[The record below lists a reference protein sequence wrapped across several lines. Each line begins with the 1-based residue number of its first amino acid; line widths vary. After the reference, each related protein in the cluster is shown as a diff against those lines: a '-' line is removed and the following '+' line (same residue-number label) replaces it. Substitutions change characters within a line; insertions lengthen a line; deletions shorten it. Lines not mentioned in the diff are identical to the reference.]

1 MSEMMRRIRSVLL
14 LLLVQFV
21 VIFVVYKL
29 SLNLAFVREF
39 FIERRCGVQKYV
51 ALPPRKEKEMSQCQN
66 LVDIAASMLNGEN
79 IKLPFDTAN
88 TRWKFKQTVDLRSYN
103 KTNFRW
109 NFPWEQANSPET
121 MKKANYYNVSA
132 KSLPFKKFFIT
143 FAESCCEISKKR
155 ALKHALGVGGFDFAV
170 AHDMC
175 SVRPGFR
182 RAHRD
187 ILFRRKG
194 AGYWLWK
201 PHLILKTLIEEM
213 SFGDVLMYE
222 DAGSYLRKGAG
233 PLLKLASE
241 SPQGIVVF
249 TLQLMEK
256 YYTKGDTFLVMQM
269 NYPEFIRIS
278 YQTLASF
285 VVLRKD
291 CKTLQFVMEWLAYS
305 SDARCVTG
313 DANVLGRPNHERF
326 IGHRHDQSVLSLLS
340 KKWGLLQY
348 RDPSCL
354 YMDDSDW
361 KVYGYASGPYE
372 QLIVHD
378 RYRA

>member
-1 MSEMMRRIRSVLL
+1 MRRPRSIVVVLL
-14 LLLVQFV
+14 VEFV
-21 VIFVVYKL
+21 IIFALYKL

-39 FIERRCGVQKYV
+39 FIERRCGAQNYV
-51 ALPPRKEKEMSQCQN
+51 SLPPRRDKVMTEQCQH
-66 LVDIAASMLNGEN
+66 LVDIAASMLNGEK
-79 IKLPFDTAN
+79 IQLPFETSD
-88 TRWKFKQTVDLRSYN
+88 TRWKFKEAVDLNSYA
-103 KTNFRW
+103 KTFFRW
-109 NFPWEQANSPET
+109 NYPWEQANSRET
-121 MKKANYYNVSA
+121 MEKAKYYNVSA
-132 KSLPFKKFFIT
+132 TSLPFKKYFLT

-155 ALKHALGVGGFDFAV
+155 ALKHAMEVGGFDVAI

-175 SVRPGFR
+175 SVKPGFR

-187 ILFRRKG
+187 VLFRRKG

-201 PHLILKTLIEEM
+201 PHLILKTLIEDM
-213 SFGDVLMYE
+213 SFGDVIMYE
-222 DAGSYLRKGAG
+222 DAGSYLRKDAG
-233 PLLKLASE
+233 PLLKLAHE

-249 TLQLMEK
+249 MLQLLEK
-256 YYTKGDTFLVMQM
+256 YYTKSDTFRIMQM
-269 NYPEFIRIS
+269 NYPEFIQVS

-285 VVLRKD
+285 VALRKD

-313 DANVLGRPNHERF
+313 DANVLGGQNHEGF

-340 KKWGLLQY
+340 KKWGLLQH

-378 RYRA
+378 RYRS